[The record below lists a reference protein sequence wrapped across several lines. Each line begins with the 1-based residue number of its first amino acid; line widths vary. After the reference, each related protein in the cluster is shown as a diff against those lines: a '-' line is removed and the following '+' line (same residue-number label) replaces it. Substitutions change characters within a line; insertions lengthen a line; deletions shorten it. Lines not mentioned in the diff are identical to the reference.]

1 VNDLHIDLT
10 AIIGLVAL
18 AVIGAVAITHG
29 DGETVAAAAVG
40 AIGGFMARG
49 GGRTTTTTAG
59 DPPVQTTT
67 EP

>member
-1 VNDLHIDLT
+1 MNYLHIDAT
-10 AIIGLVAL
+10 AIVGLIAL
-18 AVIGAVAITHG
+18 AVIGGIAIIHG

-59 DPPVQTTT
+59 APPVQTTT